1 MYAKKIVFSAFT
13 APALVWM
20 HQSAEYQN
28 RRGSEKRVEAARR
41 EKLLSQEPVDI
52 TPPNKGHFAWSEQ
65 PDKLDKFE
73 NDWAMK
79 PVVVKGIFDH
89 TREVQVEKMRN
100 GEKGADIITPFYTH
114 LDNNGVEQ
122 GIIVNRG
129 WVPYDLRE
137 SRMHYNN
144 SSFGAIRG
152 VLYRGDAKTKYW
164 QPNNPTIKQYTS
176 VQPHDCSLIM

>member
-79 PVVVKGIFDH
+79 PVVVKGIFDY

-100 GEKGADIITPFYTH
+100 GEKGVDIITPFYTH
-114 LDNNGVEQ
+114 LDSNGVEQ
-122 GIIVNRG
+122 AIIVNRG
-129 WVPYDLRE
+129 WVPYDLRD

-164 QPNNPTIKQYTS
+164 LPNSPTIKQYTS